1 MGTTIN
7 VEYLSIAEFAGQAKV
22 SKQAIYKQI
31 NNKNSQIAPYVLR
44 DGKKTLIKSTALKE
58 LYGVDAKKPTD
69 TTDGTTFSTETAGVE
84 VDDTTHETTKDNPTE
99 QPNNPNPTIENQPIS
114 TDYIAFLKAQV
125 AELKAEKESVE
136 TRLNATIAEKDCII
150 KDQTDQLA
158 QLARQV
164 ADIANKALV
173 TTSQQQY
180 LIASER
186 ANKQEPP
193 QVDAPPIEPAKEQKG
208 FFAKLLGK
216 MQ

>member
-1 MGTTIN
+1 MKT
-7 VEYLSIAEFAGQAKV
+7 EYLSIAEFAGQAKV
-22 SKQAIYKQI
+22 SKQAIYKQV
-31 NNKNSQIAPYVLR
+31 NNKNSQLSPYVLR

-58 LYGVDAKKPTD
+58 LYGVDTKKPTD
-69 TTDGTTFSTETAGVE
+69 TTEETTFSTETAGAE
-84 VDDTTHETTKDNPTE
+84 VDDTTHETTKD
-99 QPNNPNPTIENQPIS
+99 NPNPTIENQPIS

-164 ADIANKALV
+164 AEIANKALI

-180 LIASER
+180 LTASER
-186 ANKQEPP
+186 ADKPEPP
-193 QVDAPPIEPAKEQKG
+193 QVDAPPIEPASEGKG
-208 FFAKLLGK
+208 FWAKLFGR
-216 MQ
+216 